1 MTSPS
6 GRRMHGEAGG
16 GDGVGG
22 SHQESLSLH
31 KCLSCDRRP
40 QAKDIR
46 SISGLHPLDASSN
59 QPDINPN
66 YLQTLQDVPFG
77 GKITGLEERLQTT
90 CLLIPSCVVHFLPTG
105 SEVW

>member
-46 SISGLHPLDASSN
+46 SISGLHPLDASSIPPAPQN
-59 QPDINPN
+59 QRQQSIH
-66 YLQTLQDVPFG
+66 LQTLPLGSLV
-77 GKITGLEERLQTT
+77 KNHL
-90 CLLIPSCVVHFLPTG
+90 VHP
-105 SEVW
+105 